1 MLVMWIVILLVILGM
16 LVFVSSV
23 VLILGSAM
31 AEAFGPKNKVRFI
44 GMCFISGIVA
54 AVGFVLLASLV
65 NGITNLISGV

>member
-31 AEAFGPKNKVRFI
+31 AEAFGPKNKMRFI
-44 GMCFISGIVA
+44 GLCFISGAVA
-54 AVGFVLLASLV
+54 AVGFVLLAYIL
-65 NGITNLISGV
+65 NGVSNLITGV

>member
-1 MLVMWIVILLVILGM
+1 MLVMWIVILLVILGV

-65 NGITNLISGV
+65 NGITNLILGV

>member
-44 GMCFISGIVA
+44 GMCFISGIIA

>member
-1 MLVMWIVILLVILGM
+1 MWIVILLVILGM

-44 GMCFISGIVA
+44 GMCFISGIIA

>member
-1 MLVMWIVILLVILGM
+1 MLVMWIVILLVILGV

>member
-31 AEAFGPKNKVRFI
+31 AEAFGPKNKWRFI
-44 GMCFISGIVA
+44 GLCFISGVVA
-54 AVGFVLLASLV
+54 AVGFVLLAYIL
-65 NGITNLISGV
+65 NGVSNLITGV

>member
-1 MLVMWIVILLVILGM
+1 MLVMWIVILLVILGV

-44 GMCFISGIVA
+44 GFCFISGIIA
-54 AVGFVLLASLV
+54 AVGFVLLASIL
-65 NGITNLISGV
+65 NGMSNLITGV

>member
-54 AVGFVLLASLV
+54 AVGFVLLAPLV
-65 NGITNLISGV
+65 NGITNLISGE